1 MIKRRI
7 LTAAAAAVLLLA
19 AGLSTTGCKQ
29 IKELAKF
36 DTTTVLGMSG
46 EVIVIMDKADWE
58 GAPGAAVRAALESP
72 VEFLDPAEN
81 KFKLYFVQ
89 KGNLSRQLQ
98 MNRNLF
104 MFEIG
109 EDCENAG
116 VSYIDDMY
124 AHPQITV
131 KVKAHDADEAARLV
145 TENADAIYHKIELA
159 EINRNV
165 LSCYRYELKDITQ
178 KIEAFAGGSPR
189 IPNTGYTVAAQAPG
203 FIWLNNATTYVTSG
217 VIVTAYP
224 ATGEND
230 LDPAELTRRLREQI
244 NANVPGGPEGS
255 YMDIVET
262 ISPIVSDIRVNGR
275 PIKQIRSR
283 WTINGDTMGGPYVS
297 HSFLTPD
304 GKKVVTMMAFLFCQR
319 YDNRIYFRKV
329 ESILYSFK
337 WKE

>member
-1 MIKRRI
+1 MKRI
-7 LTAAAAAVLLLA
+7 LILAVAAALLLGA
-19 AGLSTTGCKQ
+19 AFSGVSCKQ
-29 IKELAKF
+29 IKELAKM
-36 DTTTVLGMSG
+36 DSTTILGMSG

-58 GAPGAAVRAALESP
+58 GTPGAAVRAALESP
-72 VEFLDPAEN
+72 VDFLDPAEN

-98 MNRNLF
+98 MNRNLV

-109 EDCENAG
+109 EDCQKPE
-116 VSYIDDMY
+116 VLYIDDMY
-124 AHPQITV
+124 AHPQIVV
-131 KVKAHDADEAARLV
+131 KIKAHDAEEAARLV
-145 TENADAIYHKIELA
+145 NENADAIYRKIELA

-165 LSCYRYELKDITQ
+165 LSCYRYELKNITA
-178 KIEAFAGGSPR
+178 KIEAFADGSPR
-189 IPNTGYTVAAQAPG
+189 IPNTGYTIGAQAPG

-217 VIVTAYP
+217 VIVIAYP

-230 LDPAELTRRLREQI
+230 LDPKELTHHLKQQI
-244 NANVPGGPEGS
+244 NANVPGGPDGS
-255 YMDIVET
+255 YMDIVDS
-262 ISPIVSDIRVNGR
+262 IFPIVSDLHVNGR
-275 PIKQIRSR
+275 SIKQIRSR

>member
-1 MIKRRI
+1 MKKI
-7 LTAAAAAVLLLA
+7 LSLAAAAALLLA
-19 AGLSTTGCKQ
+19 AGLSGAGCKE

-36 DTTTVLGMSG
+36 DTSTVLGMAG
-46 EVIVIMDKADWE
+46 EVIVIMDKTDWE
-58 GAPGAAVRAALESP
+58 GAPGATVRAALESP
-72 VEFLDPAEN
+72 VDFLDPAEN
-81 KFKLYFVQ
+81 KFKLFFVQ

-98 MNRNLF
+98 MNRNLL

-109 EDCENAG
+109 EDCEKAE
-116 VSYIDDMY
+116 VDYIEDMY
-124 AHPQITV
+124 AHPQIVV
-131 KVKAHDADEAARLV
+131 KVKAHDPDEAARLV
-145 TENADAIYHKIELA
+145 ADNADAIYRRIELA

-165 LSCYRYELKDITQ
+165 LACYRYELKDITA

-189 IPNTGYTVAAQAPG
+189 IPNTGYVVAAQAPG

-230 LDPAELTRRLREQI
+230 LDPGELTRHLRQQI

-255 YMDIVET
+255 YMDIVDS
-262 ISPIVSDIRVNGR
+262 IFPIVSDLRINGR
-275 PIKQIRSR
+275 SIKQIRSR

-319 YDNRIYFRKV
+319 YDNRTYFRKV

>member
-1 MIKRRI
+1 MKRI
-7 LTAAAAAVLLLA
+7 LSLAAAAALLLF
-19 AGLSTTGCKQ
+19 AGLSGTGCKE
-29 IKELAKF
+29 IKDLAKF
-36 DTTTVLGMSG
+36 DTSTVLGMAG

-58 GAPGAAVRAALESP
+58 GAPGATVRAALESP
-72 VEFLDPAEN
+72 VDFLDPAEN
-81 KFKLYFVQ
+81 KFKLFFVP

-98 MNRNLF
+98 MNRNLL

-109 EDCENAG
+109 EDCEEAE
-116 VSYIDDMY
+116 VAYIEDMY
-124 AHPQITV
+124 AHPQIVV

-145 TENADAIYHKIELA
+145 ADNADAIYRRIELA

-165 LSCYRYELKDITQ
+165 LACYRYELKDITA

-224 ATGEND
+224 ATGDND
-230 LDPAELTRRLREQI
+230 LEPNELTRHLKEQI
-244 NANVPGGPEGS
+244 NAHVPGGPEGS
-255 YMDIVET
+255 YMDIVDS
-262 ISPIVSDIRVNGR
+262 IFPIVSDLRVNGR
-275 PIKQIRSR
+275 SIKQIRSR

-319 YDNRIYFRKV
+319 YDNRTYFRKV

>member
-1 MIKRRI
+1 MKRI
-7 LTAAAAAVLLLA
+7 LSLAAAAALLLA
-19 AGLSTTGCKQ
+19 AGLSGTGCKE

-36 DTTTVLGMSG
+36 DTSTVLGMSG

-58 GAPGAAVRAALESP
+58 GAPGATVRAALESP
-72 VEFLDPAEN
+72 VDFLDPAEN

-89 KGNLSRQLQ
+89 KGNLNRQLQ
-98 MNRNLF
+98 MNRNLL

-109 EDCENAG
+109 EDCEKAE
-116 VSYIDDMY
+116 VLYIDDMY
-124 AHPQITV
+124 AHPQIVV
-131 KVKAHDADEAARLV
+131 KIKAHDADEAARLV
-145 TENADAIYHKIELA
+145 ADNADAIYRKIELA

-165 LSCYRYELKDITQ
+165 LACYRYELKDITA

-189 IPNTGYTVAAQAPG
+189 IPNTGYVIAAQAPG

-217 VIVTAYP
+217 IIVTAYP

-230 LDPAELTRRLREQI
+230 LDPAELTAHLKKQI
-244 NANVPGGPEGS
+244 NANVPGGPDGS
-255 YMDIVET
+255 YMDIVDT
-262 ISPIVSDIRVNGR
+262 VFPIVSDLRVNGR
-275 PIKQIRSR
+275 SIKQIRSR

-319 YDNRIYFRKV
+319 YDNRIYFRKA

>member
-1 MIKRRI
+1 MKRI
-7 LTAAAAAVLLLA
+7 LSLAAAAALLLA
-19 AGLSTTGCKQ
+19 AGLSGTGCKE

-36 DTTTVLGMSG
+36 DTSTVLGMAG

-58 GAPGAAVRAALESP
+58 GAPGATVRAALESP
-72 VEFLDPAEN
+72 VDFLDPAEN

-98 MNRNLF
+98 MNRNLL

-109 EDCENAG
+109 EDCEKAE
-116 VSYIDDMY
+116 VLYIDDMY
-124 AHPQITV
+124 AHPQIVV
-131 KVKAHDADEAARLV
+131 KIKAHDADEAARLV
-145 TENADAIYHKIELA
+145 ADNADAIYRKIELA

-165 LSCYRYELKDITQ
+165 LACYRYELKDITA

-189 IPNTGYTVAAQAPG
+189 IPNTGYVVAAQAPG

-217 VIVTAYP
+217 VIVTTYP

-230 LDPAELTRRLREQI
+230 LDPNELTRHLREQI
-244 NANVPGGPEGS
+244 NTNVPGGPEGS
-255 YMDIVET
+255 YMDIVDS
-262 ISPIVSDIRVNGR
+262 IFPIVSDLKVNGR
-275 PIKQIRSR
+275 SIKQIRSR

-304 GKKVVTMMAFLFCQR
+304 GKNVVTMMAFLFCQR
-319 YDNRIYFRKV
+319 YDNRTYFRKV